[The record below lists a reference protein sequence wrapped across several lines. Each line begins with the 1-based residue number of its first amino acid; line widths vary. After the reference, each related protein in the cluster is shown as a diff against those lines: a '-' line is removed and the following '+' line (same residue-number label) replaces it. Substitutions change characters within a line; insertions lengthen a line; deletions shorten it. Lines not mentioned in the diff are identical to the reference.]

1 MLRRRIGVKE
11 RCVVTK
17 QAVALAQPR
26 DVQPE
31 SFGAQSDN
39 KTLPDKTVILVV
51 DDDPMWVEAMRL
63 ALESAEFTIIAA
75 GDGFEAL
82 YRLQSQPVDLI
93 LADVT
98 MPGMNGYQ
106 LLRQVG
112 QEPAWSDIPFIFLS
126 SRDLDSDIRYGKELG
141 VDDYLTK
148 PVQYEDLLAAVR
160 GKLMRAR
167 QRSQA
172 RTPASPVVESL
183 PLRLGRLS
191 LDPLG
196 HRTWVDGQIVRL
208 SAREFKMLE
217 YLARHGRQVISPQ
230 ELVRVTHSLTT
241 DPVDAGDL
249 LRPLVRSLR
258 RKLGVKA
265 GQPGCIENVR
275 GVGYRLLPLL

>member
-1 MLRRRIGVKE
+1 
-11 RCVVTK
+11 
-17 QAVALAQPR
+17 
-26 DVQPE
+26 
-31 SFGAQSDN
+31 
-39 KTLPDKTVILVV
+39 
-51 DDDPMWVEAMRL
+51 
-63 ALESAEFTIIAA
+63 
-75 GDGFEAL
+75 
-82 YRLQSQPVDLI
+82 
-93 LADVT
+93 
-98 MPGMNGYQ
+98 
-106 LLRQVG
+106 
-112 QEPAWSDIPFIFLS
+112 
-126 SRDLDSDIRYGKELG
+126 
-141 VDDYLTK
+141 
-148 PVQYEDLLAAVR
+148 
-160 GKLMRAR
+160 MRAR

-217 YLARHGRQVISPQ
+217 YLARHGRQGISPQ